1 MDAVEE
7 AQAFLKS
14 EIAPETGSQ
23 AEQIR
28 RKMQSKWP

>member
-14 EIAPETGSQ
+14 EIATETGGQ

-28 RKMQSKWP
+28 REMQSKRT

>member
-14 EIAPETGSQ
+14 EIASETGSQ
-23 AEQIR
+23 AYQIR
-28 RKMQSKWP
+28 RKMQSKRP